1 MKTTMDAILYGELM
15 LEQPV
20 DGPRVSVD
28 TVLLASFVKAR
39 GKERLIELGS
49 AHGAVSLLLAR
60 KFPSAVI
67 EGLEIQSE
75 LVEIAR
81 NNAAVNVL
89 QERVSFRQG
98 DLRKVREIFPAQSFD
113 AVVVNPPY
121 DEALNSRHSPSE
133 SEAVARHGT
142 ECTLEDVAA
151 AARYLLVNRG
161 RLFLVLRAK
170 RIAELM
176 FLLSRERVEAKRIRP
191 VYPSPG
197 REASVIL
204 VQATR
209 AAGKGV
215 ILETPLYIQDGQG
228 NYTEDLLAAYTTRV
242 PRCR

>member
-1 MKTTMDAILYGELM
+1 METTMDAILYGELM

-28 TVLLASFVKAR
+28 TVLLASFVKTR
-39 GKERLIELGS
+39 SKERLIELGS

-67 EGLEIQSE
+67 EGLEIQPE

-81 NNAAVNVL
+81 NNAAVNGL
-89 QERVSFRQG
+89 KERVSFRQG

-113 AVVVNPPY
+113 TVVVNPPY
-121 DEALNSRHSPSE
+121 DEAMSSRHSPRE

-161 RLFLVLRAK
+161 KLFLVLRAK
-170 RIAELM
+170 RTAELM

-197 REASVIL
+197 REASVVL

-209 AAGKGV
+209 SAGKGV

-228 NYTEDLLAAYTTRV
+228 NYTKDLLAAYSTGV
-242 PRCR
+242 PKCR

>member
-1 MKTTMDAILYGELM
+1 MKTTRDAILYGKLM

-28 TVLLASFVKAR
+28 TVLLASFFKAR
-39 GKERLIELGS
+39 GKERILELGS
-49 AHGAVSLLLAR
+49 AHGAISLLLAK
-60 KFPSAVI
+60 KFPSVLV
-67 EGLEIQSE
+67 EGLEIQTE

-81 NNAAVNVL
+81 NNAAENAL
-89 QERVSFRQG
+89 DERVSFRQG
-98 DLRKVREIFPAQSFD
+98 DLRKAREIFPAQSFD
-113 AVVVNPPY
+113 AIVVNPPY
-121 DEALNSRHSPSE
+121 DEAASSRHSPSK

-142 ECTLEDVAA
+142 ECTLEDVVA

-170 RIAELM
+170 RAAELM

-197 REASVIL
+197 KDASVIL

-228 NYTEDLLAAYTTRV
+228 NYTEDLLAAYSTGV
-242 PRCR
+242 SRCR

>member
-39 GKERLIELGS
+39 GRERLIELGS

-60 KFPSAVI
+60 KFPSVVI
-67 EGLEIQSE
+67 EGLEIQPE

-81 NNAAVNVL
+81 NNTAVNGL

-98 DLRKVREIFPAQSFD
+98 DLRKIREMFPAQSFD

-121 DEALNSRHSPSE
+121 DEALSSRHSPRE

-142 ECTLEDVAA
+142 ECTLEDVVA
-151 AARYLLVNRG
+151 AARYLLANRG
-161 RLFLVLRAK
+161 RLFLVIRAK
-170 RIAELM
+170 RMAELLS
-176 FLLSRERVEAKRIRP
+176 LLSRERVEAKRIRP

-215 ILETPLYIQDGQG
+215 ILGSPLFIQDGQG
-228 NYTEDLLAAYTTRV
+228 NYTEDLLAAYTTGV
-242 PRCR
+242 SQCR